1 MRLNQILTEQ
11 QQQELE
17 MLQEGPLGSLAKA
30 AGRGVGNVIGG
41 VAKAAGA
48 VKGAVKG
55 AVDRAKSS
63 FAAGEKGAYSAL
75 SGKPDADDG
84 NTGSTGG
91 GTTPAAQPTGGAP
104 KAQPAAAAE
113 PDDQTAKPAAAP
125 APAAKPAAKPAAEPT
140 AGAATGDQPAA
151 NDSAYAQA
159 QKAVDGLAPEQKKE
173 IVAMLQADP
182 KVKAAMAKPAAK
194 KPAATT
200 QPAANAEQPAAGAE
214 QPAAASNKPA
224 AATQP
229 AAQST
234 DLQPQ
239 TTTGRTQGGGK
250 VAGQLSNSPSAVKR
264 REKRAAKKGATTY
277 TDTVQQKRL
286 TPGGF
291 SQMVTGLTKQ
301 NSSIERT
308 GTIIR
313 ENFSFFRKR

>member
-41 VAKAAGA
+41 VAKGVGA

-75 SGKPDADDG
+75 SGKPDADGG
-84 NTGSTGG
+84 NAGSAGG
-91 GTTPAAQPTGGAP
+91 DSAPAAQPTSGAP
-104 KAQPAAAAE
+104 KAQPAAPAE
-113 PDDQTAKPAAAP
+113 PDDQTAEPAAAP
-125 APAAKPAAKPAAEPT
+125 AVKPTVKPAAN
-140 AGAATGDQPAA
+140 AATGNQPAA

-182 KVKAAMAKPAAK
+182 KVKAAIEKPAA

-200 QPAANAEQPAAGAE
+200 QPAATNEPAANAKQPAATSNA
-214 QPAAASNKPA
+214 PAAT
-224 AATQP
+224 TQP

-234 DLQPQ
+234 DAQPQ
-239 TTTGRTQGGGK
+239 ATTGRTQGGGK
-250 VAGQLSNSPSAVKR
+250 VAGQLSNSPGAVKR
-264 REKRAAKKGATTY
+264 REKRAQKKTAGQPLTKTA
-277 TDTVQQKRL
+277 TVQQKQL
-286 TPGGF
+286 TPTGF
-291 SQMVTGLTKQ
+291 GQMVQGLTKQ
-301 NSSIERT
+301 NSSIERK

-313 ENFSFFRKR
+313 ENFSFFKKY